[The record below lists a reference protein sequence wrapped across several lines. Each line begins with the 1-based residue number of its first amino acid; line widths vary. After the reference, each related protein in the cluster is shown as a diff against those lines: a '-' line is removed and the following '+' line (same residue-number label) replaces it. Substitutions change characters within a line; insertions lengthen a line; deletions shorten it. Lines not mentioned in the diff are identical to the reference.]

1 MPAMLFWLKKA
12 VSYWLMPLPF
22 CVALMIAGLLLL
34 RSTRWPKAGRRLL
47 ISGVLLLFIM
57 SNKQVGQALLRPLET
72 QYAAQ
77 SEFTAGAALPVPL
90 ARCRAIVVL
99 GGGHSDQAGLS
110 ALNQLSSS
118 ALSRLIEG
126 VRLARQ
132 LPEATLVVSGPG
144 WSKHS
149 PTHASVLAAA
159 AVSLGI
165 DPRRIVQIDTAR
177 DTDDEVQAVK
187 QRLGTDTPF
196 ALVTSAWHMPRAMGL
211 MRRAGLSPLPCPADF
226 LSRANHEKRA
236 GDWLFDVSG
245 LQQSTWAVYERL
257 GATWAKLQGKI

>member
-1 MPAMLFWLKKA
+1 MLFWLKKA
-12 VSYWLMPLPF
+12 VSFWLMPLPL
-22 CVALMIAGLLLL
+22 CVALMAAGLLLL

-47 ISGVLLLFIM
+47 ITGWVLFFLL
-57 SNKQVGQALLRPLET
+57 SNKQVGQALLRPLES

-77 SEFTAGAALPVPL
+77 PELPAGSPLPAPL
-90 ARCRAIVVL
+90 AACRAIVVL

-110 ALNQLSSS
+110 ALNQLSASS
-118 ALSRLIEG
+118 LFRLTEG
-126 VRLARQ
+126 VRLARS
-132 LPEATLVVSGPG
+132 LPDATLIVSGPG
-144 WSKHS
+144 AGKNS

-187 QRLGTDTPF
+187 QLLGSHTPF

-211 MRRAGLSPLPCPADF
+211 MRRAGMTPLPCPAGTV
-226 LSRANHEKRA
+226 SRASGETRA
-236 GDWLFDVSG
+236 SDWLFDLSG
-245 LQQSTWAVYERL
+245 LEQSNWAIYERL
-257 GATWAKLQGKI
+257 GTAWAKLQGKI

>member
-1 MPAMLFWLKKA
+1 MLFWLKKA
-12 VSYWLMPLPF
+12 VSFWLMPLPL
-22 CVALMIAGLLLL
+22 CVALMAAGLLLL

-47 ISGVLLLFIM
+47 ITGWVLFFLL
-57 SNKQVGQALLRPLET
+57 SNKQVGQALLRPLES

-77 SEFTAGAALPVPL
+77 PELPAGSPLPAPL
-90 ARCRAIVVL
+90 AACRAIVVL

-110 ALNQLSSS
+110 ALNQLSASS
-118 ALSRLIEG
+118 RFRLTEG
-126 VRLARQ
+126 VRLARS
-132 LPEATLVVSGPG
+132 LPDATLIVSGPG
-144 WSKHS
+144 AGKNS

-187 QRLGTDTPF
+187 QLLGSHTPF

-211 MRRAGLSPLPCPADF
+211 MRRAGMTPLPCPAGTV
-226 LSRANHEKRA
+226 SRASGETRA
-236 GDWLFDVSG
+236 SDWLFDLSG
-245 LQQSTWAVYERL
+245 LEQSNWAIYERL
-257 GATWAKLQGKI
+257 GTAWAKLQGKI